1 MRCVR
6 PTGLS
11 KLYLICIPSAVG
23 GARDHDPEIRC
34 LRGCR
39 AQSAREISDPELRGR
54 ISGMLVAYATAPI
67 PTPPVAPVPPRPTT
81 FSHQIDNARHPNLQH
96 GGPGKM
102 AFAHASTTTE
112 ASKRTIMAANKRSSS
127 SVRNMEVPLA
137 ELTKPESH
145 TAGWSGFGRKTPRL
159 CRCRRTGAFWRV
171 STAGV
176 VSLPIATGE
185 PAMIAVA
192 AAELDGKHKG

>member
-1 MRCVR
+1 MILKSDAFAAAALKARARFLIRSSGVGFQGCLSRMQR
-6 PTGLS
+6 PQFQPRPLLQCHPGPQ
-11 KLYLICIPSAVG
+11 PSAIRSTM
-23 GARDHDPEIRC
+23 RD
-34 LRGCR
+34 
-39 AQSAREISDPELRGR
+39 
-54 ISGMLVAYATAPI
+54 TPI
-67 PTPPVAPVPPRPTT
+67 C
-81 FSHQIDNARHPNLQH
+81 NN

-192 AAELDGKHKG
+192 ATELDGKHKG